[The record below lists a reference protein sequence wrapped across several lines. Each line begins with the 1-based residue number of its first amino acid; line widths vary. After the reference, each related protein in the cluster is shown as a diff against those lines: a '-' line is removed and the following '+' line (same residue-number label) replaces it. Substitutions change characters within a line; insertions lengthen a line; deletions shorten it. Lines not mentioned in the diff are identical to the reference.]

1 MLSSRIFFH
10 VDNPNSEQ
18 FQQRHLETLHKQ
30 ANPEHL
36 KVSLPLLVLKDGNP
50 TTELPTDT
58 NPVEPINP
66 NTPPS
71 K

>member
-30 ANPEHL
+30 ANTEHSQG
-36 KVSLPLLVLKDGNP
+36 KPPLVGIEGWKSHHR
-50 TTELPTDT
+50 
-58 NPVEPINP
+58 VAH
-66 NTPPS
+66 
-71 K
+71 